1 MDPERLVQCPYDK
14 NHQIRACRL
23 PYHLVKCR
31 KNNQKIARE
40 LATCPYNAR
49 HRVPKQEL
57 KLHIASC
64 ENKVSPEVLEVT
76 SSRGDPKNR
85 IKEVTAWQC
94 PPPEE
99 DWEAATL
106 VRGARNSHL
115 PFLNCSPIFYQLW
128 KMLLQRFGDHPKL
141 LWQATSDKKILK
153 MSLQDHHR
161 DSPGATENIPF

>member
-1 MDPERLVQCPYDK
+1 MMAGCLIARRGLLALFISAVELGDSNAEGARQVSRSTVRSQSYLNSMDPERLVQCPYDK

-57 KLHIASC
+57 KLHIATC

-99 DWEAATL
+99 DWEADA
-106 VRGARNSHL
+106 AECPAP
-115 PFLNCSPIFYQLW
+115 PFV
-128 KMLLQRFGDHPKL
+128 FG
-141 LWQATSDKKILK
+141 TSY
-153 MSLQDHHR
+153 SGER
-161 DSPGATENIPF
+161 S